1 MKVLEKS
8 GNTPFQV
15 VFGFLCSIWEKQS
28 RVEGAKPTSRCWAC
42 GRDTFYHTWG
52 HKFPRG
58 RAWFHSAALCTL
70 AHRDRHHWCGST
82 SHHSHTCRSLHNAA
96 HSSPR
101 GTHPGTC
108 EVKKNPINK
117 QKIVMFPINYTFWRF
132 KGKVYGECLLLVKS
146 TAWVRAKICVT
157 WKNLQKIK
165 PLLLIWF
172 FWQMKIK
179 ISKDLSL
186 THMRK

>member
-1 MKVLEKS
+1 MFSFSLWSENTKHKSLAASVCMKVLEKS

-108 EVKKNPINK
+108 EVKKNPNK
-117 QKIVMFPINYTFWRF
+117 QTKNCYVSHKWH
-132 KGKVYGECLLLVKS
+132 LLEV
-146 TAWVRAKICVT
+146 
-157 WKNLQKIK
+157 
-165 PLLLIWF
+165 
-172 FWQMKIK
+172 
-179 ISKDLSL
+179 
-186 THMRK
+186 